1 MNQVSYKELDSILI
15 SIWLLYIIT
24 ININIIDHTLIFQ
37 ISLLKTVLFILFS
50 LHYIIFYYI
59 LINFIFTIK
68 ETNNEKQNTVNRN
81 NIYPSHSFLKLDH
94 HIKITIVRSLKVLSF
109 IMRHTK
115 MFNSVNYFRVLYME
129 WFFGTLIWLKT
140 NYELRNKHLTHIAH
154 ILKIDHPRM
163 TTICCSDTDLHC
175 ILYYFYPK
183 WLIGHSQSTQE
194 Y

>member
-1 MNQVSYKELDSILI
+1 MTTHWFFKSLFLRLFDLYTKRKIELRAMFS
-15 SIWLLYIIT
+15 
-24 ININIIDHTLIFQ
+24 
-37 ISLLKTVLFILFS
+37 ILFS

-94 HIKITIVRSLKVLSF
+94 HIKITIGKSLKVLSF

-115 MFNSVNYFRVLYME
+115 MFNSVNYFRVLYLALVHSNIE
-129 WFFGTLIWLKT
+129 
-140 NYELRNKHLTHIAH
+140 YEVVFWHSYLAKDQLWIEKQTS
-154 ILKIDHPRM
+154 HP
-163 TTICCSDTDLHC
+163 HC
-175 ILYYFYPK
+175 PYPKNRSSSHDYYLLFRYWSPLYYFYPK
-183 WLIGHSQSTQE
+183 WLIGRSQSTQD